1 MARRSRMSILKR
13 QRELKKSEKAARKR
27 AKRHGINEPL
37 FQEPTPTFVSGGAFG
52 EGEGEGEG
60 EDAAENDE
68 HDNEQE
74 PSETEHETPQQP

>member
-1 MARRSRMSILKR
+1 MSILKR

-52 EGEGEGEG
+52 EGEGE
-60 EDAAENDE
+60 DAAENDE